1 LGESTYDEIA
11 AWYDAWAGS
20 SIDDDPFFRSAEALI
35 GGVSGTRGENMPAAG
50 PSTDKAGGPSTGNA
64 GLRRLID
71 EGAVAQ
77 LTEGAGR
84 MAQLG
89 SEDGVPKLD
98 WVMATARLLED
109 DSWLEEVEREAAE
122 IWDRGTRHIIWS
134 GMGGSVMAVRVLVD
148 LDFCGIAADTVAIHP
163 LDSTDPA
170 ALNAVLRAI
179 AGAKGLS
186 LHGSEGAGS
195 PEALRELLGNVAMI
209 GVSMGMT
216 SEEPITHLEWFTGLL
231 THAGLPTDQ
240 HCLVM
245 TLPGSYLDRFALE
258 HGFPSRPLQLDGG
271 SGTGGRMSA
280 PTTRVFLLPAALAL
294 RNRPSGP
301 GNLRAVLRD
310 AWTQHDLVA
319 AAAHPEGHPF
329 VRLAAALSD
338 AAVDGACR
346 LLISA
351 SGVWTAL
358 IPWIEQLMEES
369 LGKDGKGVVVFED
382 APLNQEARCYRPA
395 GAVRVR
401 IGSETSGDDRPA
413 LVVPPGQIHG
423 VEARLSALVAALLG
437 WQLSMALYGYLQ
449 DIQFAGQPA
458 VEDYKSRAK
467 KLRTQGDPLQHA
479 LQSGAV
485 ARDGPL
491 TLLAPP
497 HSEASASPAA
507 LIAASLRAACPPY
520 LDVTINGELTLIR
533 SSLDHLGHVVLG
545 TPIKLRR
552 APAAYHST
560 EQSEMDGPPGLMS
573 IRILAREHVAVLLGA
588 YDATFL
594 AAQAVGSWQAMVEAG
609 RACFLV
615 ILDGPLEAGAPPVAT
630 LLSQIAMLL
639 APAPE

>member
-1 LGESTYDEIA
+1 
-11 AWYDAWAGS
+11 
-20 SIDDDPFFRSAEALI
+20 
-35 GGVSGTRGENMPAAG
+35 MPA
-50 PSTDKAGGPSTGNA
+50 PGPSTGNA
-64 GLRRLID
+64 GLRRLIN

-77 LTEGAGR
+77 LMERAGR

-89 SEDGVPKLD
+89 SENGVPKLD
-98 WVMATARLLED
+98 WVLGMARLLEH
-109 DSWLEEVEREAAE
+109 DSWLEDVEREAVE

-148 LDFCGIAADTVAIHP
+148 LGFCGIAPDTVAIHL

-170 ALNAVLRAI
+170 ALNAALRAI

-195 PEALRELLGNVAMI
+195 PEALRELLGDVAMI

-231 THAGLPTDQ
+231 TQAGLPIDQ

-280 PTTRVFLLPAALAL
+280 PTTRVFLLPVALAL
-294 RNRPSGP
+294 LNRPSGP
-301 GNLRAVLRD
+301 GRLRAVLRD
-310 AWTQHDLVA
+310 AWTRHDLA
-319 AAAHPEGHPF
+319 AAVAHPEGHPF

-351 SGVWTAL
+351 GGVWTAL
-358 IPWIEQLMEES
+358 ISWIEQLMEES
-369 LGKDGKGVVVFED
+369 LGKDGKGVMVFED

-401 IGSETSGDDRPA
+401 IGSETSGNDRPA

-423 VEARLSALVAALLG
+423 VEAQLSALVAALLG

-449 DIQFAGQPA
+449 DIQCAGQPA

-467 KLRTQGDPLQHA
+467 KLRTEGDPLQRA
-479 LQSGAV
+479 IRSGAV

-497 HSEASASPAA
+497 HGEASASPAA
-507 LIAASLRAACPPY
+507 LIAASLRAVCPPY
-520 LDVTINGELTLIR
+520 LDVTINGELTAGARALIQ

-560 EQSEMDGPPGLMS
+560 EQSEMDGPPGLVS
-573 IRILAREHVAVLLGA
+573 VRVLAREHETVILGA

-594 AAQAVGSWQAMVEAG
+594 AAQAVGTWQAMVEAG

-615 ILDGPLEAGAPPVAT
+615 ILDGTLEAGAPTVAT
-630 LLSQIAMLL
+630 LLPQISALL
-639 APAPE
+639 APVSE

>member
-1 LGESTYDEIA
+1 
-11 AWYDAWAGS
+11 
-20 SIDDDPFFRSAEALI
+20 
-35 GGVSGTRGENMPAAG
+35 MPA
-50 PSTDKAGGPSTGNA
+50 PGPSTGNA
-64 GLRRLID
+64 GLRRLIN

-77 LTEGAGR
+77 LMERAGR

-89 SEDGVPKLD
+89 SENGVPKLD
-98 WVMATARLLED
+98 WVLGMARLLEH
-109 DSWLEEVEREAAE
+109 DSWLEDVEREAVE

-148 LDFCGIAADTVAIHP
+148 LGFCGIAPDTVAIHL

-170 ALNAVLRAI
+170 ALNAALRAI

-195 PEALRELLGNVAMI
+195 PEALRELLGDVAMI

-231 THAGLPTDQ
+231 TQAGLPIDQ

-294 RNRPSGP
+294 LNRPSGP
-301 GNLRAVLRD
+301 GRLRAVLRD
-310 AWTQHDLVA
+310 AWTRHDLA
-319 AAAHPEGHPF
+319 AAVAHPEGHPF

-351 SGVWTAL
+351 GGVWTAL
-358 IPWIEQLMEES
+358 ISWIEQLMEES
-369 LGKDGKGVVVFED
+369 LGKDGKGVMVFED

-401 IGSETSGDDRPA
+401 IGSETSGNDRPA

-423 VEARLSALVAALLG
+423 VEAQLSALVAALLG

-449 DIQFAGQPA
+449 DIQCAGQPA

-467 KLRTQGDPLQHA
+467 KLRTEGDPLQRA
-479 LQSGAV
+479 IRSGAV

-497 HSEASASPAA
+497 HGEASASPAA
-507 LIAASLRAACPPY
+507 LIAASLRAVCPPY
-520 LDVTINGELTLIR
+520 LDVTINGELTAGARALIQ

-560 EQSEMDGPPGLMS
+560 EQSEMDGPPGLVS
-573 IRILAREHVAVLLGA
+573 VRVLAREHETVILGA

-594 AAQAVGSWQAMVEAG
+594 AAQAVGTWQAMVEAG

-615 ILDGPLEAGAPPVAT
+615 ILDGTLEAGAPTVAT
-630 LLSQIAMLL
+630 LLPQISALL
-639 APAPE
+639 APVSE

>member
-1 LGESTYDEIA
+1 
-11 AWYDAWAGS
+11 
-20 SIDDDPFFRSAEALI
+20 
-35 GGVSGTRGENMPAAG
+35 MPAVG
-50 PSTDKAGGPSTGNA
+50 PSTGNAGGPSTGNG
-64 GLRRLID
+64 GLRRLSD
-71 EGAVAQ
+71 ERPVAQ
-77 LTEGAGR
+77 LMERAGR

-89 SEDGVPKLD
+89 REDGVPKLD
-98 WVMATARLLED
+98 WVMGMARLLEH

-148 LDFCGIAADTVAIHP
+148 LGFCGIAADTVAIHP

-186 LHGSEGAGS
+186 LHGAEGAGS
-195 PEALRELLGNVAMI
+195 PAALRELLGDVAMI

-231 THAGLPTDQ
+231 TQAGLPTDQ

-245 TLPGSYLDRFALE
+245 TLPDSYLERFALE

-271 SGTGGRMSA
+271 NGTGGRMSA
-280 PTTRVFLLPAALAL
+280 PTTRVFLLPVALAL
-294 RNRPSGP
+294 LNRPSGP
-301 GNLRAVLRD
+301 GHLRAVIRD
-310 AWTQHDLVA
+310 AWIQHDLA
-319 AAAHPEGHPF
+319 AAVTHPEDHPF
-329 VRLAAALSD
+329 VCLAAALSD
-338 AAVDGACR
+338 AAVDGVCR
-346 LLISA
+346 LVIA
-351 SGVWTAL
+351 PDRIWTAL

-369 LGKDGKGVVVFED
+369 LGKNGKGVVVFED
-382 APLNQEARCYRPA
+382 ARLNEEARCYRRA
-395 GAVRVR
+395 GTVRVR
-401 IGSETSGDDRPA
+401 IGSETSGDDRPG
-413 LVVPPGQIHG
+413 LVEPPGQIG
-423 VEARLSALVAALLG
+423 EADAQLSALAAALLG
-437 WQLSMALYGYLQ
+437 WQLSMALYGYLR

-467 KLRTQGDPLQHA
+467 KLRAEGDPLRHA

-520 LDVTINGELTLIR
+520 LDVTINGELTAGTLALLQ
-533 SSLDHLGHVVLG
+533 SSLDHLGQVVLG

-560 EQSEMDGPPGLMS
+560 EQSEMDGPPGLVS
-573 IRILAREHVAVLLGA
+573 IRILAREHEAVLLGE
-588 YDATFL
+588 YDAAFL
-594 AAQAVGSWQAMVEAG
+594 TAQAVGTWQAMTEAG

-615 ILDGPLEAGAPPVAT
+615 ILDGALAAGAPAVAT
-630 LLSQIAMLL
+630 LLSQVAALL
-639 APAPE
+639 APPAK

>member
-1 LGESTYDEIA
+1 M
-11 AWYDAWAGS
+11 
-20 SIDDDPFFRSAEALI
+20 
-35 GGVSGTRGENMPAAG
+35 V
-50 PSTDKAGGPSTGNA
+50 
-64 GLRRLID
+64 
-71 EGAVAQ
+71 
-77 LTEGAGR
+77 
-84 MAQLG
+84 QLG

-98 WVMATARLLED
+98 WVMGMARLLEH
-109 DSWLEEVEREAAE
+109 DSWLEEVEREAAA

-134 GMGGSVMAVRVLVD
+134 GMGGSVMAVRLLVD
-148 LDFCGIAADTVAIHP
+148 LGFCGIAADTVAIHP

-186 LHGSEGAGS
+186 LHGADGAGS
-195 PEALRELLGNVAMI
+195 PAALRELLGDVAMI

-216 SEEPITHLEWFTGLL
+216 SEEPNTHLEWFTSLL
-231 THAGLPTDQ
+231 NQAGLPIDQ

-245 TLPGSYLDRFALE
+245 TLPDSYLDRFALE

-271 SGTGGRMSA
+271 NGTGGRMSA

-294 RNRPSGP
+294 LNRPSGP
-301 GNLRAVLRD
+301 GRLRAVLRD
-310 AWTQHDLVA
+310 AWTQHDLA
-319 AAAHPEGHPF
+319 AAVAHPADHPF

-338 AAVDGACR
+338 AAVDGACQP
-346 LLISA
+346 LISA
-351 SGVWTAL
+351 GGVWTAL

-369 LGKDGKGVVVFED
+369 LGKDGKGMVVFED
-382 APLNQEARCYRPA
+382 ASLNQEARCYRPS

-401 IGSETSGDDRPA
+401 FGSDTWGDDRPA

-423 VEARLSALVAALLG
+423 VEAQLSALVAALLG

-449 DIQFAGQPA
+449 DIQCAGQPA

-467 KLRTQGDPLQHA
+467 KLRTEGDPLQRA
-479 LQSGAV
+479 IRSGAV

-497 HSEASASPAA
+497 HGEASASPAA
-507 LIAASLRAACPPY
+507 LIAASLRAVCPPY
-520 LDVTINGELTLIR
+520 LDVTINGELTAGARALIQ

-560 EQSEMDGPPGLMS
+560 EQSEMDGPPGLVS
-573 IRILAREHVAVLLGA
+573 VRVLAREHEAVLLGA

-594 AAQAVGSWQAMVEAG
+594 NAQAVGTWQAMTEAG

-615 ILDGPLEAGAPPVAT
+615 ILDGALTVDAPAVAN
-630 LLSQIAMLL
+630 LLSQISALL
-639 APAPE
+639 APPPE